1 MNAAFADTSWSLTND
16 GNTTAA
22 YTVNLV
28 LNEPIPT
35 GFASQLLIHK
45 TTTVPAANG
54 CNLAEQLQTVLVANI
69 PDPEFVPLSDVAN
82 PRLQNPR
89 LQNPTLALA
98 PGESATLTLRIVDL
112 NRFDGI
118 TYDASGAVTPAAV
131 AQSVNTEDAAAG
143 STTPPVAIPLTIA
156 TTSLA
161 PAAPGAAY
169 SRSLQ
174 TVAGAGALTCSVV
187 EGILPPGLT
196 LSPGGTISGTP
207 TTPGNYKFTV
217 RCVDASGN
225 ADDQPLFLQIDPTTP
240 AGFDAVWNGSDTD
253 WSNPDNWSPR
263 GVPEPADRVYIS
275 AAIPT
280 IATLTRDVTVRD
292 LFVEPGAT
300 VNTNGFNLTI
310 TGNADAGRTIIGTG
324 TTILTGDG
332 ASATGVFSNL
342 EIRGRIVLS
351 GALTTTGRLT
361 LAAGGQLYLNG
372 QSLIVGGQL
381 ASNVTSGAAPVIF
394 GPASTFIVSGL
405 AVNGLVLQGA
415 PLTVNGGT
423 LTQFDNV
430 SFNAFA
436 PEATQLTINH
446 PGLPT
451 SFTTLGL
458 SFSTNPTTGRLI
470 LANDTA
476 DDANTLVLDVLG
488 AVPADGSAD
497 TQTLGGAIV
506 NWVFN
511 PGEAN
516 LAVVQSV
523 SPVPA
528 VAGTPLTYTIRVTNG
543 GPAAATGV
551 TLNPGVPAGA
561 TGVIAI
567 ATQGTC
573 ALVAGAWSCALGT
586 IPAGGEAVATVT
598 FVPAGA
604 GVLLTTASV
613 TANQADS
620 VTTNNSHV
628 LAATIVPAG
637 AGVNLSIAKTDSLES
652 VSTGGSFT
660 YSIVVTNAGTT
671 VATGV
676 HVIDPIPAGI
686 TILAP
691 TSTQG
696 TCSIEAGQVQCNV
709 GTLNPGQI
717 VTITLPATA
726 GAPGLVTNTAFV
738 TSNEVDLTPLNNLAS
753 QQTMIVATAGC
764 SVATFSGPVSYQ
776 GSPGPTAVVRLVDM
790 DHDGDLDAVGTH
802 EINTGGVDVWLNNGT
817 GQFAAPRFTS
827 TQTGPWIHVVA
838 DFNGDTHPDVISS
851 SDRTAFGNPITLRLL
866 TNDGTGTLTLVPTFS
881 IPFGGHL
888 DALDFD
894 RDGDQ
899 DLVIVDS
906 DGRPGTAA
914 QRRRGEFRRARHHS
928 SRADRRASRHSVTST
943 ATTERMSRLHWAH
956 LAMR

>member
-1 MNAAFADTSWSLTND
+1 M
-16 GNTTAA
+16 
-22 YTVNLV
+22 
-28 LNEPIPT
+28 LNGAIPA

-45 TTTVPAANG
+45 TTTTPAANG
-54 CNLAEQLQTVLVANI
+54 CDLVEQLQTVLVANI
-69 PDPEFVPLSDVAN
+69 PDPEFVPISDVAN

-98 PGESATLTLRIVDL
+98 PGESATLTLRIVDP
-112 NRFDGI
+112 NRFDGV

-131 AQSVNTEDAAAG
+131 AQSVNSEDVAAG

-156 TTSLA
+156 TTSLT

-169 SRSLQ
+169 TLSLQ
-174 TVAGAGALTCSVV
+174 TVAGAGALTCSVIS
-187 EGILPPGLT
+187 GALPPGLS

-207 TTPGNYKFTV
+207 TVPGNYRFTV

-225 ADDQPLFLQIDPTTP
+225 EDDQPLFLQIDPNTP
-240 AGFDAVWNGSDTD
+240 TGFDAVWNGADTD

-263 GVPEPADRVYIS
+263 GVPDPTDRVYVS

-332 ASATGVFSNL
+332 ATATGCLL
-342 EIRGRIVLS
+342 EPRHSRPRHSQRAV
-351 GALTTTGRLT
+351 TTTGRLT
-361 LAAGGQLYLNG
+361 LGAGARLSLNG
-372 QSLIVGGQL
+372 QSLIAGGQL
-381 ASNVTSGAAPVIF
+381 TSNVTTGAVPVIA

-405 AVNGLVLQGA
+405 AVNGLVIQAA

-430 SFNAFA
+430 SFAGFA
-436 PEATQLTINH
+436 PEAIQLTINH
-446 PGLPT
+446 PGLPA
-451 SFTTLGL
+451 SFTLLGV

-470 LANDTA
+470 LANDTVV
-476 DDANTLVLDVLG
+476 DGNTLVLDLFG

-516 LAVVQSV
+516 LSVNQSV

-561 TGVIAI
+561 TGVIAN

-586 IPAGGEAVATVT
+586 IAAGGEAVATVT

-604 GVLLTTASV
+604 GVLVTTASV
-613 TANQADS
+613 TATQADS
-620 VTTNNSHV
+620 YPPTTRTCWPPRSFRQGQ
-628 LAATIVPAG
+628 A
-637 AGVNLSIAKTDSLES
+637 
-652 VSTGGSFT
+652 STCRLRKPIRWSP
-660 YSIVVTNAGTT
+660 Y
-671 VATGV
+671 
-676 HVIDPIPAGI
+676 IPA
-686 TILAP
+686 AR
-691 TSTQG
+691 ST
-696 TCSIEAGQVQCNV
+696 T
-709 GTLNPGQI
+709 
-717 VTITLPATA
+717 
-726 GAPGLVTNTAFV
+726 
-738 TSNEVDLTPLNNLAS
+738 
-753 QQTMIVATAGC
+753 
-764 SVATFSGPVSYQ
+764 
-776 GSPGPTAVVRLVDM
+776 R
-790 DHDGDLDAVGTH
+790 
-802 EINTGGVDVWLNNGT
+802 
-817 GQFAAPRFTS
+817 
-827 TQTGPWIHVVA
+827 
-838 DFNGDTHPDVISS
+838 SS
-851 SDRTAFGNPITLRLL
+851 SRTLERPSPPVFAS
-866 TNDGTGTLTLVPTFS
+866 S
-881 IPFGGHL
+881 IRFPPASRFW
-888 DALDFD
+888 
-894 RDGDQ
+894 
-899 DLVIVDS
+899 
-906 DGRPGTAA
+906 
-914 QRRRGEFRRARHHS
+914 RRRRRRAPARLPRVRCSAISEHSIRGRS
-928 SRADRRASRHSVTST
+928 SRSRCRRPLAHPAS
-943 ATTERMSRLHWAH
+943 
-956 LAMR
+956 